1 MSVKSKSRPR
11 APLSRDRIVELA
23 IEHADERGIEQV
35 SMRRLAAELSVTPM
49 ALYWHFANRD
59 ALLDAMAEHVATEV
73 AHDDDP
79 DALWQARLRR
89 ALMTTLTLFQSHPWL
104 GPLGLE
110 RIVPAPGYLR
120 ALEVLLDTVR
130 TAGYGPRATVDV
142 VEFAIESVSAMA
154 ARTAEVA
161 KNPQDPSQDQLAMRQ
176 QFLNLSRVDY
186 PHIRDAAKPLTSPG
200 KPGSY
205 VKNGIDVLIGGIE
218 AAAPTRSAS
227 TPRG

>member
-1 MSVKSKSRPR
+1 VGAGWACR
-11 APLSRDRIVELA
+11 AGKVLAKPTITTAATTKCSAINAPALAPSASHDGPITETARAVELRY
-23 IEHADERGIEQV
+23 DQCSR
-35 SMRRLAAELSVTPM
+35 
-49 ALYWHFANRD
+49 
-59 ALLDAMAEHVATEV
+59 ATEV
-73 AHDDDP
+73 AHVDDP
-79 DALWQARLRR
+79 DAPWQARLRR

-104 GPLGLE
+104 GPLALD

-120 ALEVLLDTVR
+120 AVEILLDTVR

-176 QFLNLSRVDY
+176 HLLDLSRADY
-186 PHIRDAAKPLTSPG
+186 PRIREAAKPLTSPG
-200 KPGSY
+200 NPGSY

-218 AAAPTRSAS
+218 AAAPRRSGS
-227 TPRG
+227 TPRS